1 MDLDDIKKLPPEE
14 RLKKLK
20 ELEQSRKKEI
30 EEARK
35 LAAESEHEIA
45 LEEIKRD
52 IPIPQMTALDV
63 DTLFSQEEKEL
74 FKSKRFT
81 GEKIKEQKEIIPEQH
96 IDQLEK
102 MIENEKEGIA
112 QFQRDHPGKPQQYGM
127 LLEKAIEAENALGKI
142 YDAAKAGNVTY
153 EQMKTVEYLQD
164 KTEQAMMY
172 KGITDEEKRRLETN
186 ERLIEGIRGSYHRR
200 DEFGL

>member
-1 MDLDDIKKLPPEE
+1 MDLSDIKKLPPEE

-20 ELEQSRKKEI
+20 ELEAERKKEI

-52 IPIPQMTALDV
+52 IPIPQMTAVDV
-63 DTLFSQEEKEL
+63 DTLFTQEEKDI

-81 GEKIKEQKEIIPEQH
+81 GEKIKEQKEVIPNQH

-102 MIENEKEGIA
+102 MIEDEKEGIA
-112 QFQRDHPGKPQQYGM
+112 RFQREHPGKPQQYGM
-127 LLEKAIEAENALGKI
+127 LLEKAIEAQNALGKI

-172 KGITDEEKRRLETN
+172 KGISDEEKRRLETN

-200 DEFGL
+200 DEFGF

>member
-1 MDLDDIKKLPPEE
+1 MDLSDIKKLPPEE

-20 ELEQSRKKEI
+20 ELEAERKKEI

-52 IPIPQMTALDV
+52 IPIPQLTAVDV
-63 DTLFSQEEKEL
+63 DTLFTQEEKDI

-81 GEKIKEQKEIIPEQH
+81 GEKIKEQKEVIPNQH

-102 MIENEKEGIA
+102 MIEDEKEGIER
-112 QFQRDHPGKPQQYGM
+112 FQRENQGKPQQYGM
-127 LLEKAIEAENALGKI
+127 LLEKTLEAQNALGKI

-172 KGITDEEKRRLETN
+172 KGISDEEKRRLETN

-200 DEFGL
+200 DEFGF

>member
-1 MDLDDIKKLPPEE
+1 MDLSDIKKLPPEE

-20 ELEQSRKKEI
+20 ELEESRKKEI

-45 LEEIKRD
+45 LEEIRRD
-52 IPIPQMTALDV
+52 IPIPQLKAVDV
-63 DTLFSQEEKEL
+63 DMLFTQEEKEL

-96 IDQLEK
+96 LDQLEK
-102 MIENEKEGIA
+102 MIEDEKEGIA
-112 QFQRDHPGKPQQYGM
+112 RFQREHPGKPQQYGM
-127 LLEKAIEAENALGKI
+127 LLEKTIEAQNALGKI

-164 KTEQAMMY
+164 KTEQAMAY

-186 ERLIEGIRGSYHRR
+186 ERLIQGIRGSYHRR
-200 DEFGL
+200 AEVWA

>member
-20 ELEQSRKKEI
+20 ELEESRKKEI

-52 IPIPQMTALDV
+52 IPIPQLTSVDV
-63 DTLFSQEEKEL
+63 DMLFSQEEKDI

-81 GEKIKEQKEIIPEQH
+81 GEKIKEQKEVIPNQH

-102 MIENEKEGIA
+102 MIEDEKEGIER
-112 QFQRDHPGKPQQYGM
+112 FQRENQGKPQQYGM
-127 LLEKAIEAENALGKI
+127 LLEKAIEAQNALGKI

-172 KGITDEEKRRLETN
+172 KGISDEEKRRLETN

-200 DEFGL
+200 DEFGF

>member
-1 MDLDDIKKLPPEE
+1 MDLSDIKKLPPEE
-14 RLKKLK
+14 RIKKLK
-20 ELEQSRKKEI
+20 ELEESRKKEI

-52 IPIPQMTALDV
+52 IPIPQLTAVDV
-63 DTLFSQEEKEL
+63 DTLFSQEEKDI

-81 GEKIKEQKEIIPEQH
+81 GEKIKSPKEIVPEQH

-102 MIENEKEGIA
+102 MIEEEKEGIER
-112 QFQRDHPGKPQQYGM
+112 FQRENQGKPQQYGM
-127 LLEKAIEAENALGKI
+127 LLEKTLEAQNALGKI

-172 KGITDEEKRRLETN
+172 KGISDEEKRRLETN

-200 DEFGL
+200 DEFGF

>member
-1 MDLDDIKKLPPEE
+1 MDLSDIKKLPPEE

-20 ELEQSRKKEI
+20 ELETERKKEI

-35 LAAESEHEIA
+35 LVAQSEHEIA

-52 IPIPQMTALDV
+52 IPIPQMTSVDV
-63 DTLFSQEEKEL
+63 GMLFSPEEKEL

-81 GEKIKEQKEIIPEQH
+81 GEKIKEQKEIIPSEH

-102 MIENEKEGIA
+102 MIEDEKEGIER
-112 QFQRDHPGKPQQYGM
+112 FQRTHGGKPQQYGL
-127 LLEKAIEAENALGKI
+127 LLEKTLEAENKLASI
-142 YDAAKAGNVTY
+142 YDAAKAGNVSY
-153 EQMKTVEYLQD
+153 DQMKTVEYLQD
-164 KTEQAMMY
+164 KTEKAMMY
-172 KGITDEEKRRLETN
+172 KGITDEEKRHLEAN
-186 ERLIEGIRGSYHRR
+186 ERLIDGIRGSYRRR